1 MKVMTV
7 VVAPVSRVSVSEAK
21 AFLAKVAA
29 AMVQKMVDKAFVMEK
44 ERKGLQVDRGFLAA
58 GDVRCLEAFRPLQQV
73 ELYGFAFIE

>member
-29 AMVQKMVDKAFVMEK
+29 AMVQKMVDKA
-44 ERKGLQVDRGFLAA
+44 AA
-58 GDVRCLEAFRPLQQV
+58 RVAVLSFCEIGIYDGTLS
-73 ELYGFAFIE
+73 